1 MGAGSDLVDQD
12 STLLIEEKLD
22 GQKAHKIHGLHHR
35 QSDAARFIFNEARKV
50 YYARKDRSSSPGA
63 PAKKRSKPL
72 AGFKPPDK
80 SPDREPADA
89 PAEETAEEKEQ
100 RERATS
106 DADHKLDALLDG

>member
-1 MGAGSDLVDQD
+1 MAFSVHRSVLGLSVGTS
-12 STLLIEEKLD
+12 LLLFLLW
-22 GQKAHKIHGLHHR
+22 HFSMRGL
-35 QSDAARFIFNEARKV
+35 FNEARKV

-80 SPDREPADA
+80 SPDREPAEADA
-89 PAEETAEEKEQ
+89 PPAEETAEEKEQ